1 MAEEDNELIENDHD
15 PDFTE
20 PDSTV
25 TEPISAS
32 NSGEYGSAQRM
43 CLKVPE
49 SKSILD

>member
-32 NSGEYGSAQRM
+32 NSGAYGSAQRM
-43 CLKVPE
+43 CLKVSE